1 MNLFFEAW
9 AWIFSP
15 ERSSGSLP
23 LGEAIWSHLAFSF
36 TAVLIAALIAV
47 PAGWFIGHTGIG
59 RDFVIALTGASRAI
73 PSFGLLLLLVVLFG
87 VTHKEGATIAAFVLL
102 ALSPILAGAY
112 SGIEGVPAVTRDA
125 ARAIGMTQW
134 QVLFRVEVPLSLPIL
149 IGALRSALLQVVATV
164 TIAGYVGN
172 WGLGFYIIQGIQL
185 RDYAQ
190 ILGASLIIVAL
201 AITLD
206 LACAVLAR
214 LARLNIP
221 SKVFISS

>member
-1 MNLFFEAW
+1 MNLFSQAW

-23 LGEAIWSHLAFSF
+23 LSEAIWSHLAFSF
-36 TAVLIAALIAV
+36 TAVLIAALIAI

-87 VTHKEGATIAAFVLL
+87 VTHKEGAAIAAFVLL

-206 LACAVLAR
+206 LACAGLAR

-221 SKVFISS
+221 SKVSVSS